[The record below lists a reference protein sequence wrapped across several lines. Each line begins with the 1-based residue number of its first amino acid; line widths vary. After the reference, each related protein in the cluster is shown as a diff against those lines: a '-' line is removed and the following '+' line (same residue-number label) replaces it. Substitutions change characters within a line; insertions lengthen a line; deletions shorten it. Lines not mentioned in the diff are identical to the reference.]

1 MGLRDYELPTL
12 KVTIDANTSFDVRGI
27 SFEDITRLVNKH
39 GPVCVLIYT
48 KFTEAKTKHGL
59 RPETVGQLLTL
70 AMQQFPEAVA
80 ELIALSADEPDMTA
94 KVQRLPIGVQLDAI
108 EKVIGL
114 TFSGEADVKK
124 LVETVTRMAEGVTA
138 SLQNLQT
145 ASANGSGGFVNK

>member
-12 KVTIDANTSFDVRGI
+12 TVTINAKTSFDVRGI
-27 SFEDITRLVNKH
+27 AFEDITRLVNKH
-39 GPVCVLIYT
+39 GPVCVLIYS

-70 AMQQFPEAVA
+70 AMGQFPEAVA
-80 ELIALSADEPDMTA
+80 ELIALAADEPDMTA

-108 EKVIGL
+108 EKVISL

-138 SLQNLQT
+138 SLQSLQT
-145 ASANGSGGFVNK
+145 ASVNGSGGFVSK